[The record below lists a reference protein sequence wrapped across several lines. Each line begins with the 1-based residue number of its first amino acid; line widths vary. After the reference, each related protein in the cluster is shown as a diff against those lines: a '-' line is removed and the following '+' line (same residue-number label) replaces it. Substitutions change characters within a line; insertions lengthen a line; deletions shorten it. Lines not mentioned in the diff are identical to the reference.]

1 MRGAFWELFSFV
13 VLFDHMDFKIE
24 EEDICDVTFII
35 HDINDNV
42 MFNSTLS
49 IVYRALIEV
58 CRS

>member
-35 HDINDNV
+35 HDIKQCHV
-42 MFNSTLS
+42 QFN
-49 IVYRALIEV
+49 IVYSV
-58 CRS
+58 PCFD